1 LSPKTPNLKL
11 SDYYYKSNLYN
22 LWLNY
27 NADEN
32 ISHNVIDPWEGEGQL
47 ADEIFQGRY
56 NFAGEEIHAPNKPLW
71 EPNGAGPWWIAEMH
85 GFSWLRH
92 FKAREGRTSRQY
104 TRSLI
109 TDWMKSNNSKY
120 NPISW
125 KIDILGRRISAW
137 ICYSEMIK
145 EDADKIFL
153 EKFSKLLAAQVKH
166 LSSVL
171 KNKNEEPEVFTA
183 LRGLFISG
191 ICLSEGSKRYNQAK
205 NILLRALNNQI
216 LNDGCHISKKPS
228 ITLDILTDLIWIRNA
243 LTKNDPL
250 LELIDTNIT
259 KISHAI
265 RSLRLGDGTL
275 ARTNGGRSYSRNAID
290 KVLEKTGIKLRS
302 RISSS
307 LTSSGYER
315 LASGRSIIIIDCSH
329 KSKNGHNGLLS
340 FEMSVGRD
348 RLIVNCGP
356 APNND
361 MTWKKALASSAAHSC
376 LVINST
382 NSSSIQNNGATK
394 INVSREVT
402 SGFEIISAKHNGYES
417 LYSAIHKRILKLDSR
432 GTLLKGADSII
443 SGPGIEFKIH
453 FHLHHKVSVRL
464 TRNKERI
471 LLQLPSGGWEFFI
484 LKNNTSLS
492 LSIEKSIYLE
502 DNGLIKNTNQFIIN
516 GKTANSGTKIEWC
529 LSKKTL

>member
-1 LSPKTPNLKL
+1 MSPKTPNLKL

-171 KNKNEEPEVFTA
+171 KNKNE
-183 LRGLFISG
+183 
-191 ICLSEGSKRYNQAK
+191 
-205 NILLRALNNQI
+205 
-216 LNDGCHISKKPS
+216 
-228 ITLDILTDLIWIRNA
+228 
-243 LTKNDPL
+243 
-250 LELIDTNIT
+250 
-259 KISHAI
+259 
-265 RSLRLGDGTL
+265 
-275 ARTNGGRSYSRNAID
+275 
-290 KVLEKTGIKLRS
+290 
-302 RISSS
+302 
-307 LTSSGYER
+307 
-315 LASGRSIIIIDCSH
+315 
-329 KSKNGHNGLLS
+329 
-340 FEMSVGRD
+340 
-348 RLIVNCGP
+348 
-356 APNND
+356 
-361 MTWKKALASSAAHSC
+361 
-376 LVINST
+376 
-382 NSSSIQNNGATK
+382 
-394 INVSREVT
+394 
-402 SGFEIISAKHNGYES
+402 
-417 LYSAIHKRILKLDSR
+417 
-432 GTLLKGADSII
+432 
-443 SGPGIEFKIH
+443 
-453 FHLHHKVSVRL
+453 
-464 TRNKERI
+464 
-471 LLQLPSGGWEFFI
+471 
-484 LKNNTSLS
+484 
-492 LSIEKSIYLE
+492 
-502 DNGLIKNTNQFIIN
+502 
-516 GKTANSGTKIEWC
+516 
-529 LSKKTL
+529 

>member
-1 LSPKTPNLKL
+1 MLAKIPSLQL
-11 SDYYYKSNLYN
+11 SDYFYKSNLYN
-22 LWLNY
+22 FLLNY
-27 NADEN
+27 KAHEN
-32 ISHNVIDPWEGEGQL
+32 ISHNVEDPWKGEGNL
-47 ADEIFQGRY
+47 ADAIFQGRY

-71 EPNGAGPWWIAEMH
+71 EPNGVGPWWIAEMH

-92 FKAREGRTSRQY
+92 FKARDGRASRQY
-104 TRSLI
+104 ARSLI
-109 TDWMKSNNSKY
+109 TDWMQSGNNKFS
-120 NPISW
+120 PISW

-145 EDADKIFL
+145 EDADRKFL
-153 EKFSKLLAAQVKH
+153 ENFSKLLTAQSKH
-166 LSSVL
+166 LSRII
-171 KNKNEEPEVFTA
+171 KKYNEEPEVFTA

-191 ICLSEGSKRYNQAK
+191 VCLSGGNKRYNQAK
-205 NILLRALNNQI
+205 SVLLHALNNQI

-228 ITLDILTDLIWIRNA
+228 ITLDILTDLIWIRNS
-243 LTKNDPL
+243 LTNNDPL
-250 LELIDTNIT
+250 LELIDNNIT

-275 ARTNGGRSYSRNAID
+275 TRANGGRSYSRDAID

-307 LTSSGYER
+307 LTTSGYER
-315 LASGRSIIIIDCSH
+315 LASGRSIIIMDCSH
-329 KSKNGHNGLLS
+329 KSKDGYNGLLS
-340 FEMSVGRD
+340 FEMSIGRD

-361 MTWKKALASSAAHSC
+361 VTWKKALASSAAHSC
-376 LVINST
+376 LVINDT
-382 NSSSIQNNGATK
+382 NSSSLQNKDRTK
-394 INVSREVT
+394 INVNREVT
-402 SGFEIISAKHNGYES
+402 SGFEIISANHNGYES
-417 LYSAIHKRILKLDSR
+417 LYSAIHKRALKLDSR
-432 GTLLKGADSII
+432 GTLLKGSDSIV

-453 FHLHHKVSVRL
+453 FHLHHKVNVSL

-471 LLQLPSGGWEFFI
+471 LLQLPSGVWEFFI

-492 LSIEKSIYLE
+492 LTIDKSIYLE

-516 GKTANSGTKIEWC
+516 GKTINSGTNIEWC

>member
-1 LSPKTPNLKL
+1 MSAKILSLKL
-11 SDYYYKSNLYN
+11 SDYFYKSNLYN
-22 LWLNY
+22 FWLNY

-32 ISHNVIDPWEGEGQL
+32 IFHNVIDPWEGEGNL

-71 EPNGAGPWWIAEMH
+71 EPNGVGPWWIAEMH

-109 TDWMKSNNSKY
+109 TDWMKTNNSKY

-145 EDADKIFL
+145 EDADRIFL
-153 EKFSKLLAAQVKH
+153 EKFSKLLASQVKH
-166 LSSVL
+166 LSRVI
-171 KNKNEEPEVFTA
+171 KNNKEKPEVFTA

-191 ICLSEGSKRYNQAK
+191 VCLSEGSKRYNQAK
-205 NILLRALNNQI
+205 GILLYALNIQI

-275 ARTNGGRSYSRNAID
+275 ARTNGGRSYSRDAID

-307 LTSSGYER
+307 LTASGYER
-315 LASGRSIIIIDCSH
+315 LASGRSIIIMDCSH
-329 KSKNGHNGLLS
+329 KSKNGYNGLLS

-361 MTWKKALASSAAHSC
+361 ITWKKALASSAAHSC
-376 LVINST
+376 LVINNT
-382 NSSSIQNNGATK
+382 NSSSVQNSGETK

-402 SGFEIISAKHNGYES
+402 SGFEIISAKHNGYEA

-432 GTLLKGADSII
+432 GTLLKGVDSII
-443 SGPGIEFKIH
+443 SGPGVEFKIH
-453 FHLHHKVSVRL
+453 FHLHHKVNVRL

-492 LSIEKSIYLE
+492 LSIDKSIYLE

-516 GKTANSGTKIEWC
+516 GKTTNSGAKIEWC